1 VVSLHFDTVY
11 QGREKRAGG
20 TPGEGRNMMGKVS
33 ILDQAEK
40 EGRSILTEFESKRIL
55 RQAGIPVVETRLAK
69 TQKEAVSLSRKMGFP
84 VVLKISSPVVIH
96 KSDSG
101 GVKLSLTNAAEV
113 KKAYDEILKK
123 VKKQY
128 PEAAVHGVSV
138 QKMVRPGTEVIIGTS
153 TDPQFGPVIMFGL
166 GGIFVELLKDVSF
179 RVIPVKGKD
188 AQEMIQEIKGYPL
201 LKGYRGKEPASITA
215 LVEIILKISKFIEQ
229 NSQVKELDLNP
240 IFAYRD
246 KAVAVDAR
254 IILEKG

>member
-1 VVSLHFDTVY
+1 
-11 QGREKRAGG
+11 
-20 TPGEGRNMMGKVS
+20 MGKVS

-84 VVLKISSPVVIH
+84 VVLKISSPEVIH

-101 GVKLSLTNAAEV
+101 GVKLSLNNAAQV

-153 TDPQFGPVIMFGL
+153 KDPQFGPVIMFGL